1 MQEKLFILAILA
13 LSGFAFAWPAVN
25 VSDPGADLNVSWGE
39 CKVLIINETYNRT
52 SCGPDLLNKTVQCS
66 FPDIGVVE
74 LTNYTC
80 ASGEVVRNT
89 PKPSINMSL
98 VFGQTNST
106 FAPQG
111 FTASCPACNTSS
123 TCSPCN
129 NGPIYASV
137 EKIVPAGTVWNVS
150 SQCYSDLILTCQNST
165 AINVTTECPKPV
177 CPDPI
182 IQDNVTEKDCT
193 KEVQSAQYSAQSA
206 AKATWLTK
214 FAVPCGSGLL
224 NMCGA
229 CKDPTTGAVMCPE
242 GYVQQN
248 GEECVL
254 NCAQGTVADTRVC
267 KDSSGLLSCPAPL
280 SLANGICVQDD
291 LLDFGLIGWVFI
303 AILLCVLLFLA
314 YQDYKK
320 RG

>member
-1 MQEKLFILAILA
+1 VEKFFVLAILA

-25 VSDPGADLNVSWGE
+25 VSDPGVDLNVSWGE
-39 CKVLIINETYNRT
+39 CKVLIINETFNQT
-52 SCGPDLLNKTVQCS
+52 SCGPALLNKTVQCS

-106 FAPQG
+106 FALQG
-111 FTASCPACNTSS
+111 FIASCPACNTSS
-123 TCSPCN
+123 TCAACSN
-129 NGPIYASV
+129 DPIYASV
-137 EKIVPAGTVWNVS
+137 EKIVPAGSRWNAS
-150 SQCYSDLILTCQNST
+150 HQCYSDLILTCQNST

-182 IQDNVTEKDCT
+182 IPDNVTEKDCT
-193 KEVQSAQYSAQSA
+193 REVQNAQYSAQSA
-206 AKATWLTK
+206 AKVAWLTK
-214 FAVPCGSGLL
+214 FAVPCASGLL

-229 CKDPTTGAVMCPE
+229 CKDPVSGTISCPE
-242 GYVQQN
+242 GYVQNQD
-248 GEECVL
+248 ECVL
-254 NCAQGTVADTRVC
+254 NCAQGTTQDNRVC
-267 KDSSGLLSCPAPL
+267 KDSSGLLSCPVPL

-291 LLDFGLIGWVFI
+291 LLDFGLIGWLSI
-303 AILLCVLLFLA
+303 AILICVLGYLV
-314 YQDYKK
+314 YQYFKNH
-320 RG
+320 G